1 MIKKNSLQN
10 IFSTLTN
17 QIPQSDLAAVSAL
30 ANASVLISRA
40 RISLGYTQ
48 RQFAE
53 YMGVSQ
59 GMVSKWENG
68 DYNFSLETLAK
79 IFYKLDIKMQ
89 FCPQVVN
96 PTSVEYRKFTKSS
109 CSNTDP
115 NILVE
120 AS

>member
-1 MIKKNSLQN
+1 MTQKSSLQN
-10 IFSTLTN
+10 IFASLAN
-17 QIPQSDLAAVSAL
+17 QISQSDLAAVSAL

-48 RQFAE
+48 KQFAE

-79 IFYKLDIKMQ
+79 IFHKLDIRIQ
-89 FCPQVVN
+89 FCPQVIN
-96 PTSVEYRKFTKSS
+96 STSVEYRKSKQPSYSS
-109 CSNTDP
+109 ADVQ
-115 NILVE
+115 ILVE